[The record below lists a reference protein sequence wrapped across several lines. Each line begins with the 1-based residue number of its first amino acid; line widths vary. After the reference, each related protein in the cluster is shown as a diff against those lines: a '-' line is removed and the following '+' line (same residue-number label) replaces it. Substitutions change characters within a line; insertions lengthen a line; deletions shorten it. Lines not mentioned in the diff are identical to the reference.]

1 MAGSSSN
8 NAFEPN
14 NWVYDT
20 GTCRNL
26 VNMKDFFI
34 NYTPFLSLKIFS
46 SANGTIVRAMGVAPS
61 PNSLRTSQ
69 LIESVLYRRR
79 DYESSVNKKYQG
91 HWLFYTRILNANK
104 DWLPLLFPR
113 MEYTQLKFSLVP
125 SSLLL
130 HQIPYIVSTSAL
142 GMRITNRFHKSLASP
157 E

>member
-1 MAGSSSN
+1 LTTFLSGITGATGINDSGLADTEFLDEDEVYMGHSFMAGSSN
-8 NAFEPN
+8 DDTFEPN

-26 VNMKDFFI
+26 VSTKDFFI
-34 NYTPFLSLKIFS
+34 NYTPFPSPKIFS

-61 PNSLRTSQ
+61 PNSLRTNQ

-79 DYESSVNKKYQG
+79 DYESSVSKKYQG

-113 MEYTQLKFSLVP
+113 MEYTQ
-125 SSLLL
+125 
-130 HQIPYIVSTSAL
+130 
-142 GMRITNRFHKSLASP
+142 
-157 E
+157 